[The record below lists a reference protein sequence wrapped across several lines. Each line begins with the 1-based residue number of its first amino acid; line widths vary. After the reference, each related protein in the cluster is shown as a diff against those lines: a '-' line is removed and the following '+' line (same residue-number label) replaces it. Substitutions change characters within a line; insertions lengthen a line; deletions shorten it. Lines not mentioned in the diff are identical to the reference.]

1 MTTEADIKL
10 KEVKKQIQEAIN
22 SLSDIALKRT
32 TSGWDNYSSVYEMK
46 MRNAI
51 DKLVQAR
58 EALK

>member
-1 MTTEADIKL
+1 MITEADIKL

-58 EALK
+58 ESLK